1 MHLGVY
7 RSDLMVDS
15 KVIVEI
21 KAISTST
28 DSHKCQTINYLKAT
42 RMKVGLVPNFG
53 PSPEVTRVVVS
64 LKQSLSF
71 SDP

>member
-1 MHLGVY
+1 
-7 RSDLMVDS
+7 MVDS

-28 DSHKCQTINYLKAT
+28 DSHKYQTINYSKAT
-42 RMKVGLVPNFG
+42 RMEVGLVPNFG

-64 LKQSLSF
+64 LK
-71 SDP
+71 